1 MQLQKF
7 CNQGPNL
14 DCNYRPDGKKWPQTL
29 KFNPQIRSEFNSKAA
44 RAACYGEKPHASLPL
59 SLHHMTRDGKLIL
72 TFSTVQTVLTL
83 KV

>member
-14 DCNYRPDGKKWPQTL
+14 DCNYRQDRRYWSEAL
-29 KFNPQIRSEFNSKAA
+29 KFNPQLRSEFNSKAA
-44 RAACYGEKPHASLPL
+44 SAACYGVKPHASLPL
-59 SLHHMTRDGKLIL
+59 SLRHITCDGKLIL